1 MLQVEASCEETKKK
15 FIQLQEEDGKLQQK
29 ITSMEAKAGQH
40 KEKHRQRELELEK
53 VWYSKPAL
61 DLGL

>member
-1 MLQVEASCEETKKK
+1 MEASCEETKRK

-29 ITSMEAKAGQH
+29 ITSMEAKAGQR
-40 KEKHRQRELELEK
+40 KEKHRQRESELEK
-53 VWYSKPAL
+53 VWYNRPAL